1 MVFSLFFPSPDQ
13 GEGRVGFLC
22 YDNYM
27 ATKLGKISRPFLFWT
42 IVLVVAGFF
51 IFMSASLG
59 ELVKNEIKFSSVAFN
74 QIFYG
79 LFLGSIACIIFA
91 RIDYHIWKKFAFIF
105 FISSII
111 LTLLV
116 FVPGIGIEHGGAKR
130 WLDLKFITFQPA
142 ELLKIAFI
150 AYFAAWLTGLKNK
163 VATFSWGLLPFGIF
177 MGILGVILIAQPDI
191 DTFVVIVAAALS
203 MYIAAGAKM
212 RHVVVILFIG
222 IAFLATL
229 YLTKPYIKQR
239 IDVMIN
245 PSINRQTSGYQL
257 NQSLIAIGSGQ
268 IWGRGFGQSIQKFH
282 YLPEPIGD
290 SVFAVA
296 AEEFG
301 FVGALVIV
309 GLFVMFSLEGL
320 KIASKS
326 GDDFGRLLALGIV
339 ILIVSQAFVNISGM
353 LGILPLTGIPL
364 PFVSHGGTALFITL
378 VEAGIIMNISRT
390 ARSKG

>member
-1 MVFSLFFPSPDQ
+1 M
-13 GEGRVGFLC
+13 
-22 YDNYM
+22 
-27 ATKLGKISRPFLFWT
+27 
-42 IVLVVAGFF
+42 
-51 IFMSASLG
+51 
-59 ELVKNEIKFSSVAFN
+59 
-74 QIFYG
+74 
-79 LFLGSIACIIFA
+79 GSIACIIFA

>member
-74 QIFYG
+74 QIFTD
-79 LFLGSIACIIFA
+79 FLGSIACIIFA
-91 RIDYHIWKKFAFIF
+91 RIDYHIWKNLPLF
-105 FISSII
+105 FHQFYYSHSFS
-111 LTLLV
+111 
-116 FVPGIGIEHGGAKR
+116 FVPGIGIELGGAKR